1 MRLYQKILHF
11 FFPSL
16 APNPQPPA
24 PKKAVRIPIGKAS
37 DFPEGQGTPVVA
49 AGRRLAVFRLG
60 EELFALHNAC
70 PHNLVPLSSGIVND
84 RILVCRAHG
93 ARFDLKTGQV
103 LRGPARKPVRTYPVY
118 DTGETIEVEID

>member
-1 MRLYQKILHF
+1 MSLYRKILYF

-16 APNPQPPA
+16 APNPHPTA
-24 PKKAVRIPIGKAS
+24 PKKAVRVPIGKAS

-70 PHNLVPLSSGIVND
+70 PHNLSPLSSGIVSD

-118 DTGETIEVEID
+118 YSGETIEVEIE